1 MRGLVGDGFSK
12 HDSVEL
18 VDKSSSKDEETSM
31 KRSLAAITA
40 IAMLLALIN
49 RSSLASASELSSGG
63 TETGVAA
70 CYSRRLAGHRTASGR
85 RYNPHA
91 FTAAHPTIPLGT
103 RVKLTNLK
111 NGRST
116 VVTANDRLSAHAG
129 NIMID
134 ISKRACRNLKFPR
147 GGEAKVRLEVLPQ
160 RT

>member
-1 MRGLVGDGFSK
+1 
-12 HDSVEL
+12 
-18 VDKSSSKDEETSM
+18 M

-63 TETGVAA
+63 TETGIAA

-91 FTAAHPTIPLGT
+91 LTAAHPTIPLGT
-103 RVKLTNLK
+103 RVKLTNLG

-116 VVTANDRLSAHAG
+116 VVTVNDRLSAHAG

-134 ISKRACRNLKFPR
+134 VSKRACRKLDFPR
-147 GGEAKVRLEVLPQ
+147 GGEAKVRLEVWPH